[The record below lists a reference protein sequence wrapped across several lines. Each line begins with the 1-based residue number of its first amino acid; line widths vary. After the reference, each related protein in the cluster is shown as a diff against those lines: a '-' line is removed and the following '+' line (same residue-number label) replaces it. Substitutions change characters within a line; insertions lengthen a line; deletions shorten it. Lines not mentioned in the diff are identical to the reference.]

1 MFAMDAFE
9 RSPNDSIPMREKK
22 DGKVIIITVV
32 VVVRVAGII
41 RFRDHGERVGQA
53 SHLRAQI

>member
-1 MFAMDAFE
+1 MPAGDAFE

-32 VVVRVAGII
+32 VVAVAGII
-41 RFRDHGERVGQA
+41 RFRDHGERVG
-53 SHLRAQI
+53 

>member
-1 MFAMDAFE
+1 MFAGDAFE

-32 VVVRVAGII
+32 VVVRVAGIM
-41 RFRDHGERVGQA
+41 RFRDHGEA